1 MASIKNSKNHK
12 KIIRIVSSAMFAAF
26 IAVCGF
32 VTIKLPTL
40 VPITLQTAGV
50 CITAALL
57 GPVGSVISVAVYI
70 ALGAIGLP
78 VFSGFSGGIGHI
90 AGATGGF
97 IVGFLPAAF
106 LTGLLSKRIGRGFF
120 GLAASMAAG
129 VIVCYAVGCLWYV
142 IVTESSLESAFLAC
156 VLPFLIPDALKILLS
171 SAVCLKVR
179 KYVVAW

>member
-1 MASIKNSKNHK
+1 M
-12 KIIRIVSSAMFAAF
+12 
-26 IAVCGF
+26 
-32 VTIKLPTL
+32 
-40 VPITLQTAGV
+40 
-50 CITAALL
+50 
-57 GPVGSVISVAVYI
+57 
-70 ALGAIGLP
+70 
-78 VFSGFSGGIGHI
+78 
-90 AGATGGF
+90 
-97 IVGFLPAAF
+97 GFLPAAF